1 MTPQIEQILDYVAD
15 RFTNYEQIVA
25 ESTNETLISIES
37 KYKNTFFE
45 KSLSHGIPSLIL
57 MYSSLYKVTRQ
68 DKYMDLSNS
77 YISKLVEI
85 ISKDGIESPSLYA
98 GTAGISLA
106 IREASI

>member
-85 ISKDGIESPSLYA
+85 ISKEEGHNE
-98 GTAGISLA
+98 
-106 IREASI
+106 